1 MRLLGN
7 LMSRGQSMHAQ
18 RDAGYAV
25 GPQYSSTHVYAG
37 LNELDA
43 LARSITATLGG
54 EAGDSYTAQVTPT
67 PSQTIVKPLSTPA
80 GNIVLF
86 AFTTPVPYPFGTERT
101 GHLVSDMD
109 GAIASARACGADVVV
124 SAFPDAVGRDAVLL
138 WPGGVWMQIYSHN
151 VAPHYPALV
160 TVPENRVYISPQ
172 AADLFVRGFVGWAKG
187 RVTSD
192 DEAAPGVE
200 IGRQEAKFRR
210 IRITSDFGNAAVF
223 VTDGA
228 LPYPFGRELTGYEVP
243 DLEAALRR
251 GTAEGLKTLVAP
263 FHSDN
268 RSAAVVQFPGGFIAE
283 LHCSASHFAVPASVS
298 HNSKGS

>member
-1 MRLLGN
+1 M
-7 LMSRGQSMHAQ
+7 QSAH
-18 RDAGYAV
+18 DAGYAV
-25 GPQYSSTHVYAG
+25 GPQYSSTHVYAR
-37 LNELDA
+37 LNELEA

-54 EAGDSYTAQVTPT
+54 EAGDGYTAQVTPT

-86 AFTTPVPYPFGTERT
+86 AFTTPVPYPFGMERT

-109 GAIASARACGADVVV
+109 GAIASARAYGADVVV
-124 SAFPDAVGRDAVLL
+124 SAFPDAVGRDAILL
-138 WPGGVWMQIYSHN
+138 WPGGVYMQIYSHN
-151 VAPHYPALV
+151 VAPHYSALE
-160 TVPENRVYISPQ
+160 TVPENRVYVSPQ

-187 RVTSD
+187 RMISD
-192 DEAAPGVE
+192 DDAAAGVE
-200 IGRQEAKFRR
+200 IGRQEVTFRR
-210 IRITSDFGNAAVF
+210 IRISCGFGNITVF

-263 FHSDN
+263 FRSDN
-268 RSAAVVQFPGGFIAE
+268 RSAAFVQFPGGFIAE
-283 LHCSASHFAVPASVS
+283 LHCSAAPLAAPASAS
-298 HNSKGS
+298 HNSKGK